1 MAIQNAKNE
10 QIVRGDN
17 LWLFVSPSFT
27 GTGDQKEAAAA
38 VPVAFATNCSL
49 NRSTAMNSISSKY
62 HGPSNYSTPGEGT
75 WTASTEALY
84 AIVGTGSDD
93 RTGDAGFAQLMT
105 CMDENKPVNV
115 QFGYVANAGTNIVDE
130 SGSFDWT
137 ISNGWEGKAY
147 INSLQATGNHGDA
160 ATWSLELT
168 GNGKLKAIST
178 TPATPSNPS

>member
-1 MAIQNAKNE
+1 MAISNAKNS

-27 GTGDQKEAAAA
+27 GEGAKEEAAAA

-62 HGPSNYSTPGEGT
+62 HGPSSYSTPGEGS

-84 AIVGTGSDD
+84 AIADT

-105 CMDENKPVNV
+105 CMDKNKPVKV
-115 QFGYVANAGTNIVDE
+115 QFGYVAGAGENIVDTE
-130 SGSFDWT
+130 TATNWT
-137 ISNGWEGKAY
+137 ISDGWEGTAY
-147 INSLQATGNHGDA
+147 INSLQASGSHGDA

-168 GNGKLKAIST
+168 GIGLLTAIE
-178 TPATPSNPS
+178 